1 MKRSSIEGAD
11 VRLIAGGAIVYVLLL
26 ASGTLASPLLPL
38 ASVWLFHAALDAERR
53 RALAFFAGAALL
65 LLATEAIRETLGWRD
80 AAALT
85 AVIAAAWLPLQILRL
100 RATRDSRRLAHLD
113 RILAEVD
120 APERPTPE
128 AVALMHLR
136 DLEDTLHDLAAR
148 VQARR
153 VILWRV
159 ERAAGLARAVA
170 TSGGPQ
176 PGAPVTLR
184 GSPLG
189 WVWEE
194 GVQMQIE
201 PAPHWAAADALVVAA
216 RLRAEGQ
223 DGAVLTYEFGSDQQR
238 PPADRL
244 DAAAVTVRTV
254 LDTHELQVAAVG
266 DRRRLDRLMEALR
279 RVPAEPDL
287 DAVAREL
294 LQAARSLVHTTGGA
308 IAVQEGETARVLVCD
323 SSDGGPESGRT
334 TVSIDSEMAIAARA
348 ESRIVREGRPRNAP
362 PVASREE
369 RWVYPPRAL
378 VTIPLMTPSGVAG
391 LLALWTSE
399 ASRFDDPSIELVE
412 AATPYFAL
420 VLNHARQYGV
430 ARERAERDPLTK
442 LRNRRAFDAA
452 LDAES
457 ARFQRYERPLSVLL
471 VDLDHFKQI
480 NDTHGHEAGDA
491 VLQLVARTLE
501 HELRDNDIP
510 ARFGGEEFVVLL
522 PETDR
527 RHAQDA
533 AERLR
538 HAIEDLVFDWQGRAI
553 AIRASIGVASVPEC
567 ASTPRDLVGAADEAL
582 YAAKKNGR
590 NQVRVA
596 PVKRRYEPK
605 QGG

>member
-1 MKRSSIEGAD
+1 MMPVKTEQAD
-11 VRLIAGGAIVYVLLL
+11 VRLLAGGAIVYVLLL
-26 ASGTLASPLLPL
+26 ASGALASPLLPL
-38 ASVWLFHAALDAERR
+38 ASVWLFHATLDVQRR

-65 LLATEAIRETLGWRD
+65 LLVTELVRATLGWRD
-80 AAALT
+80 IAALT
-85 AVIAAAWLPLQILRL
+85 AVIAAAWLPLQLLRV
-100 RATRDSRRLAHLD
+100 RATRDARRLAHLD
-113 RILAEVD
+113 RILAEAD
-120 APERPTPE
+120 TGERPTPE
-128 AVALMHLR
+128 GVALAHLR
-136 DLEDTLHDLAAR
+136 DLEHALLDLARR

-153 VILWRV
+153 VILWRI
-159 ERAAGLARAVA
+159 ERAANRARAVA
-170 TSGGPQ
+170 ASSGPL
-176 PGAPVTLR
+176 PGAPAPLR

-201 PAPHWAAADALVVAA
+201 PAPSWAAADALVLAT
-216 RLRAEGQ
+216 RLRTEGA
-223 DGAVLTYEFGSDQQR
+223 DGTLLTYEFGSDQPR

-244 DAAAVTVRTV
+244 DAAAVTVRSV
-254 LDTHELQVAAVG
+254 LDTHELQLAAVG
-266 DRRRLDRLMEALR
+266 DRRRLDRLMGALR
-279 RVPAEPDL
+279 KIPAEPDL

-294 LQAARSLVHTTGGA
+294 LRAARNLVDTTGGA
-308 IAVQEGETARVLVCD
+308 IALWDGDASRVLVCD

-334 TVSIDSEMAIAARA
+334 LLTNDSEMAIAARA
-348 ESRIVREGRPRNAP
+348 EGRIVREDRPRNAP

-378 VTIPLMTPSGVAG
+378 VTVPLKTPTGVVG
-391 LLALWTSE
+391 LLALWRSE
-399 ASRFDDPSIELVE
+399 FPRFDEGSMELVD
-412 AATPYFAL
+412 AAAPYFGL
-420 VLNHARQYGV
+420 VLNHARQYGM

-480 NDTHGHEAGDA
+480 NDTHGHQAGDA

-527 RHAQDA
+527 PHAQDA

-538 HAIEDLVFDWQGRAI
+538 RAIEKLAFQWQGRAI
-553 AIRASIGVASVPEC
+553 PIRASIGVASCPEC
-567 ASTPRDLVGAADEAL
+567 AGSPHDLVRAADEAL
-582 YAAKKNGR
+582 YEAKENGR

-596 PVKRRYEPK
+596 PLKRRYEPK
-605 QGG
+605 